1 MPQDPAAIQR
11 QIEQTRAELAETV
24 DAIAELVSP
33 RRVAERAGEQ
43 VRARLAELRA
53 RAGQRDGER
62 LGLPADAS
70 FGVGANPAN
79 APDVGAPGQ
88 AGMTRTVRWGRVALA
103 AGATMLLVVGT
114 TRRRRRHRG

>member
-1 MPQDPAAIQR
+1 MPQDPAAIER

-62 LGLPADAS
+62 LGLAADAS
-70 FGVGANPAN
+70 WGAGTN
-79 APDVGAPGQ
+79 AAKTPDVGAPRQ
-88 AGMTRTVRWGRVALA
+88 TGMTRTVRWGRVALA
-103 AGATMLLVVGT
+103 AGATTLLVVRT